1 MFDSLVSYRPLGVNL
16 LFTSRVEGAATTRGD
31 LVRAFDNAPGSL
43 AARLRELVAAEV
55 AAHSEVVGGGGG
67 EL

>member
-31 LVRAFDNAPGSL
+31 LVRVFDNAGSL
-43 AARLRELVAAEV
+43 AERLRELVAAEV